1 MSGGVG
7 RLERYV
13 LSRTLAGV
21 AGALAVIA
29 AVILLID
36 FVEVSRTVGGR
47 GDAGFPRLL
56 WLTLLKAP
64 STVLT
69 LLPFAFLFGTLAAFV
84 GLNRRSELIAMR
96 AAGVSAWRFIL
107 PAAVAA
113 FVVGAATVAALN
125 PLAAMLGSEFEQSR
139 DAVLEEFQ
147 TSKPK
152 DTWLRQGDASSQVV
166 IRARSHDE
174 TDGSVRLK
182 DVSMF
187 VYRVNEAGG
196 LEFSRRI
203 EADEARLMPGYWRL
217 KGVREAAPGAG
228 SVRSDTLS
236 IPSTLDEQAAIE
248 RFTTPNAI
256 AFWRLPATIR
266 GTESAGFSALPY
278 RLRLHQLLATPLLFA
293 AMSVLAAAFSLRLMR
308 LGGLAALAGSGV
320 ALGFV
325 FFFFNQFCGALG
337 KAEIIPP
344 FAAAWAPP
352 LLALLSGLTLLCYT
366 EDGGI
371 VRGRPVRRKSV
382 T

>member
-1 MSGGVG
+1 MSFGIG

-13 LSRTLAGV
+13 LTRTMAGV
-21 AGALAVIA
+21 AGALAVIG

-107 PAAVAA
+107 PAAAAAFIVGTFTVAA
-113 FVVGAATVAALN
+113 FN
-125 PLAAMLGSEFEQSR
+125 PLAAMLGAEFEQSR

-174 TDGSVRLK
+174 TEGSVRLK

-187 VYRVNEAGG
+187 VYRVNPQGG

-228 SVRSDTLS
+228 SVRSETLS

-266 GTESAGFSALPY
+266 GTEAAGFSALPY

-371 VRGRPVRRKSV
+371 VRSRAAGRMSA

>member
-1 MSGGVG
+1 MNLSIG

-13 LSRTLAGV
+13 LTRTLAGV
-21 AGALAVIA
+21 GGALAVIGT
-29 AVILLID
+29 VILLID

-56 WLTLLKAP
+56 WLTMLKAP

-107 PAAVAA
+107 PAAIAA

-125 PLAAMLGSEFEQSR
+125 PLAAMLGAEFEQSR

-147 TSKPK
+147 TSTPK
-152 DTWLRQGDASSQVV
+152 DTWLRQGDAASQVV
-166 IRARSHDE
+166 IRASSHDE
-174 TDGSVRLK
+174 LDGTIRLK
-182 DVSMF
+182 NVSMF
-187 VYRVNEAGG
+187 VYRVNADGG

-203 EADEARLMPGYWRL
+203 EAEEARLMHGYWQL

-228 SVRSDTLS
+228 SVRSETLS

-248 RFTTPNAI
+248 RFTTPEAI

-266 GTESAGFSALPY
+266 GTEKAGFSALPY

-337 KAEIIPP
+337 KAEIVPA

-371 VRGRPVRRKSV
+371 VRGRVAGRKSAI
-382 T
+382 

>member
-1 MSGGVG
+1 MNLGIG

-13 LSRTLAGV
+13 LSRTLLGV
-21 AGALAVIA
+21 AGTLAVIGS
-29 AVILLID
+29 VILLID

-107 PAAVAA
+107 PATGAA
-113 FVVGAATVAALN
+113 FIVGAVTVAALN
-125 PLAAMLGSEFEQSR
+125 PLAAMLGAQFEQSR

-147 TSKPK
+147 TSTPK
-152 DTWLRQGDASSQVV
+152 DTWLRQGDDASQVV
-166 IRARSHDE
+166 IRARSHDQV
-174 TDGSVRLK
+174 DGTVRLK

-187 VYRVNEAGG
+187 IYRVNAGGG

-203 EADEARLMPGYWRL
+203 EADEARLMPGYWQL

-228 SVRSDTLS
+228 SVRSETLS
-236 IPSTLDEQAAIE
+236 IPSSLDEQAAIE
-248 RFTTPNAI
+248 RFTTPEAI

-278 RLRLHQLLATPLLFA
+278 RLRLHQLLATPILFA
-293 AMSVLAAAFSLRLMR
+293 AMSLLAAAFSLRLMR

-337 KAEIIPP
+337 KAEIVPA

-352 LLALLSGLTLLCYT
+352 VLALLSGLTLLCYT

-371 VRGRPVRRKSV
+371 VRGRVAGRKTV

>member
-1 MSGGVG
+1 MSLGIG

-13 LSRTLAGV
+13 LARTLTGV
-21 AGALAVIA
+21 AGALAVIG

-64 STVLT
+64 STILT

-107 PAAVAA
+107 PAAAAA
-113 FVVGAATVAALN
+113 FVVGATTVAALN
-125 PLAAMLGSEFEQSR
+125 PLAAVLGAQFERSR

-166 IRARSHDE
+166 IRAQSHDE
-174 TDGSVRLK
+174 TDGTVRLK
-182 DVSMF
+182 NVSMF
-187 VYRVNEAGG
+187 VYRVNSSGG

-203 EADEARLMPGYWRL
+203 EAEEARLMPGYWRL
-217 KGVREAAPGAG
+217 RGVREAAPGAG
-228 SVRSDTLS
+228 AVRSETLS
-236 IPSTLDEQAAIE
+236 IPSTLDEQAALE

-266 GTESAGFSALPY
+266 GAESAGFSALPY

-325 FFFFNQFCGALG
+325 FFFFNQFSGALG
-337 KAEIIPP
+337 KAEIIPA

-371 VRGRPVRRKSV
+371 VRRRVAGRMKA
-382 T
+382 

>member
-1 MSGGVG
+1 MNLTVG

-13 LSRTLAGV
+13 LARTLAGV
-21 AGALAVIA
+21 AGALAVIG

-107 PAAVAA
+107 PAAIAA
-113 FVVGAATVAALN
+113 FLVGALTVAALN
-125 PLAAMLGSEFEQSR
+125 PLAAMLGAEFEQSR

-147 TSKPK
+147 TSTPK
-152 DTWLRQGDASSQVV
+152 DTWLRQGDDKSQVV

-174 TDGSVRLK
+174 TDGTVRLK

-187 VYRVNEAGG
+187 KYRVNAAGG
-196 LEFSRRI
+196 LEFERRI
-203 EADEARLMPGYWRL
+203 EAEEAVLQPGYWRL
-217 KGVREAAPGAG
+217 RGVREAAPGAG
-228 SVRSDTLS
+228 SVRSETLS

-248 RFTTPNAI
+248 RFTTPEAI

-266 GTESAGFSALPY
+266 GTEKAGFSALPY

-337 KAEIIPP
+337 KAEIVPA
-344 FAAAWAPP
+344 FMAAWAPP

-371 VRGRPVRRKSV
+371 VRGRVAGRKSAI
-382 T
+382 

>member
-1 MSGGVG
+1 MNLGIG

-13 LSRTLAGV
+13 LARTLMGV
-21 AGALAVIA
+21 AGALAVIGS
-29 AVILLID
+29 VILLID

-64 STVLT
+64 STILT
-69 LLPFAFLFGTLAAFV
+69 LLPFTFLFGTLAAFV

-107 PAAVAA
+107 PATAAA
-113 FVVGAATVAALN
+113 FMVGAVTVAALN
-125 PLAAMLGSEFEQSR
+125 PLAAMLGAQFEQSR
-139 DAVLEEFQ
+139 EAVLEEFQ
-147 TSKPK
+147 TSTPK
-152 DTWLRQGDASSQVV
+152 DTWLRQGDDTSQVV
-166 IRARSHDE
+166 IRARSHDQI
-174 TDGSVRLK
+174 DGTVRLK

-187 VYRVNEAGG
+187 VYRVNASGG
-196 LEFSRRI
+196 LEFTRRI
-203 EADEARLMPGYWRL
+203 EAEEARLMPGYWQLR
-217 KGVREAAPGAG
+217 GVREAAPGAG
-228 SVRSDTLS
+228 SVRSETLS

-248 RFTTPNAI
+248 RFTTPEAI

-278 RLRLHQLLATPLLFA
+278 RLRLHQLLAMPILFA
-293 AMSVLAAAFSLRLMR
+293 AMSLLAAAFSLRLMR

-337 KAEIIPP
+337 KAEIVPA

-371 VRGRPVRRKSV
+371 VRGRVAGRKTV

>member
-1 MSGGVG
+1 MNLGVG

-13 LSRTLAGV
+13 LSRTLLGV
-21 AGALAVIA
+21 AGALAVIGS
-29 AVILLID
+29 VILLID

-64 STVLT
+64 STILT

-107 PAAVAA
+107 PATVAA
-113 FVVGAATVAALN
+113 FLVGTVTVAALN
-125 PLAAMLGSEFEQSR
+125 PMAAMLGAQFEQSR

-147 TSKPK
+147 TSTPK
-152 DTWLRQGDASSQVV
+152 DTWLRQGDDSSQVV
-166 IRARSHDE
+166 IRARSHDQV
-174 TDGSVRLK
+174 DGAVRLK

-187 VYRVNEAGG
+187 IYRVNASGG

-203 EADEARLMPGYWRL
+203 EADEARLMPGYWQLR
-217 KGVREAAPGAG
+217 GVREAAPGAG
-228 SVRSDTLS
+228 SVRSETLS

-248 RFTTPNAI
+248 RFTTPEAI

-278 RLRLHQLLATPLLFA
+278 RLRLHQLLATPILFA
-293 AMSVLAAAFSLRLMR
+293 AMSLLAAGFSLRLMR

-337 KAEIIPP
+337 KAEIVPA

-352 LLALLSGLTLLCYT
+352 VLALLSGLTLLCYT

-371 VRGRPVRRKSV
+371 VRGRVAGRKTV

>member
-1 MSGGVG
+1 MSQGIG

-13 LSRTLAGV
+13 LTRTLIGV
-21 AGALAVIA
+21 AGALAVIG

-56 WLTLLKAP
+56 WLTMLKAP
-64 STVLT
+64 STILT

-113 FVVGAATVAALN
+113 FVVGAVTVSALN
-125 PLAAMLGSEFEQSR
+125 PLAAMLGASFERSR
-139 DAVLEEFQ
+139 TAIAAEFQ
-147 TSKPK
+147 TSTAK

-166 IRARSHDE
+166 IRAGSHDE
-174 TDGSVRLK
+174 INGTVRLK

-187 VYRVNEAGG
+187 IYRVTPAGG
-196 LEFSRRI
+196 LEFSRRL
-203 EADEARLMPGYWRL
+203 EAEEARLMPGYWRL
-217 KGVREAAPGAG
+217 RGVREAAPGAG
-228 SVRSDTLS
+228 SVRSETLS

-248 RFTTPNAI
+248 RFTTPDAI

-266 GTESAGFSALPY
+266 GTEAAGFSALPY
-278 RLRLHQLLATPLLFA
+278 RLRLHQLLATPLLYA
-293 AMSVLAAAFSLRLMR
+293 ALSVLAAAFSLRLMR
-308 LGGLAALAGSGV
+308 LGGLAALSAAGV
-320 ALGFV
+320 ALGFI

-337 KAEIIPP
+337 KAEILPA

-371 VRGRPVRRKSV
+371 VRTRPPGRKTAR
-382 T
+382 

>member
-1 MSGGVG
+1 MNLGVG

-13 LSRTLAGV
+13 LSRTLMGV
-21 AGALAVIA
+21 AGALAVIG

-56 WLTLLKAP
+56 WLTMLKAP
-64 STVLT
+64 STILT

-107 PAAVAA
+107 PATVAA
-113 FVVGAATVAALN
+113 FAVGAVTVSALN
-125 PLAAMLGSEFEQSR
+125 PLAAMLGAEFEQSR

-147 TSKPK
+147 TSTPK
-152 DTWLRQGDASSQVV
+152 DTWLRQGDAVSQVV

-174 TDGSVRLK
+174 TDGTVRLK

-187 VYRVNEAGG
+187 KYRINANGG
-196 LEFSRRI
+196 LEFERRI
-203 EADEARLMPGYWRL
+203 EADEARLMPGSWRL
-217 KGVREAAPGAG
+217 KGVREAAPGAAT
-228 SVRSDTLS
+228 VRSETLS
-236 IPSTLDEQAAIE
+236 ISSTLDEQAAIE
-248 RFTTPNAI
+248 RFTTPEAI

-266 GTESAGFSALPY
+266 GTEAAGFSALPY

-293 AMSVLAAAFSLRLMR
+293 AMSLLAAAFSLRLMR
-308 LGGLAALAGSGV
+308 LGGLAALAGSGA

-337 KAEIIPP
+337 KAEIVPA

-371 VRGRPVRRKSV
+371 VRGRVAGRKSV

>member
-1 MSGGVG
+1 MNLSIG

-13 LSRTLAGV
+13 LGRTLGGV
-21 AGALAVIA
+21 AGALAVIG

-47 GDAGFPRLL
+47 GDAGFPRML
-56 WLTLLKAP
+56 WLTMLKAP
-64 STVLT
+64 STMLT

-113 FVVGAATVAALN
+113 FLVGALTVAALN
-125 PLAAMLGSEFEQSR
+125 PLAAMLGAEFEQSR

-147 TSKPK
+147 TSTPK
-152 DTWLRQGDASSQVV
+152 DTWLRQGDATSQVV

-174 TDGSVRLK
+174 TDGTVRLK
-182 DVSMF
+182 NVSMF
-187 VYRVNEAGG
+187 KYRINSAGG
-196 LEFSRRI
+196 LEFERRI
-203 EADEARLMPGYWRL
+203 EAEEAVLRPGYWRL
-217 KGVREAAPGAG
+217 TGVREAAPGAG
-228 SVRSDTLS
+228 AVRSETLS

-248 RFTTPNAI
+248 RFTTPDAI

-278 RLRLHQLLATPLLFA
+278 RLRLHQLLATPLLYA

-337 KAEIIPP
+337 KAEIVPA

-371 VRGRPVRRKSV
+371 VRGRVAGRKSA